1 MTLLVVLVVFLIAA
15 FTRMINQVGN
25 NKRALD
31 KIKLEKLIGTDVD
44 SKISALAVANMIF
57 RGDGRINIYDDSC
70 FTFNKFK
77 NLLQRKH

>member
-1 MTLLVVLVVFLIAA
+1 MAELIDVGATDKFMTFLWYWWFFDCC

-44 SKISALAVANMIF
+44 SKISALAVA
-57 RGDGRINIYDDSC
+57 
-70 FTFNKFK
+70 K
-77 NLLQRKH
+77 